1 MIKTPFYLIWVIL
14 CLGYLSLANLRG
26 WSLIHTLTPRIFS
39 SQGSSGFQ
47 HK

>member
-1 MIKTPFYLIWVIL
+1 MKAPFYLIWVVL

-26 WSLIHTLTPRIFS
+26 WSLIHTLTPRLF